1 MAEPAAPALTVIVP
15 ALNEAAGIAGTLE
28 PLQAWRERG
37 AEVLVVD
44 GGSDDGTPE
53 RAAPWA
59 DRVLAGPRGRARQMN
74 AGAEAARAPVLLFL
88 HADTRPPADGD
99 RLLLA
104 GLARSGRRWGRF
116 DVRLSGADRHRL
128 LRVVGALMNARS
140 RLTGIATGDQGL
152 FVERAAFAAVG
163 GFPEQ
168 PLMEDIA
175 LSAALKARCGR
186 PLCLRARVRT
196 SSRRWEDNGVV
207 RTILLMWGLRLRY
220 WLGADPAVLAA
231 RYKQG

>member
-1 MAEPAAPALTVIVP
+1 MAESGTPELSVVVP
-15 ALNEAAGIAGTLE
+15 ALNEAAGIAAALA
-28 PLQAWRERG
+28 PLQEWRERG

-44 GGSDDGTPE
+44 GGSDDGTLE
-53 RAAPWA
+53 AAAPWA
-59 DRVLAGPRGRARQMN
+59 DRVLEGPQGRARQMN
-74 AGAEAARAPVLLFL
+74 AGAAEATGRVLLFL
-88 HADTRPPADGD
+88 HADTRPPEDGD

-104 GLARSGRRWGRF
+104 GLARNGRSWGRF
-116 DVRLSGADRHRL
+116 DVRLSGAGRHPL
-128 LRVVGALMNARS
+128 LRVVGSLMNARS

-152 FVERAAFAAVG
+152 FVERDAFEAEG

-175 LSAALKARCGR
+175 LSAALKACCGR
-186 PLCLRARVRT
+186 PLCLRAPIRT
-196 SSRRWEDNGVV
+196 SSRRWEDNGVL

>member
-1 MAEPAAPALTVIVP
+1 
-15 ALNEAAGIAGTLE
+15 
-28 PLQAWRERG
+28 
-37 AEVLVVD
+37 
-44 GGSDDGTPE
+44 
-53 RAAPWA
+53 
-59 DRVLAGPRGRARQMN
+59 
-74 AGAEAARAPVLLFL
+74 GAEAARAPVLLFL

-186 PLCLRARVRT
+186 PLCLRVRVRT